1 MYYVHCWLITPSIGW
16 IGDSLYPAPSHR
28 SILRWEVVVLPFIL
42 IKKARR
48 FFFTFFVDAS
58 KRNGYKRRNNDAI
71 FFLAC
76 MVCAKEKDCG
86 PLRMEMDNGNYEKD
100 NDKRNGE

>member
-1 MYYVHCWLITPSIGW
+1 MCYVHCWLITPSIGW

-48 FFFTFFVDAS
+48 FFFTFFVDTS
-58 KRNGYKRRNNDAI
+58 KRIGYKRRNNDAI
-71 FFLAC
+71 FFWRVWYAP
-76 MVCAKEKDCG
+76 EKDCE
-86 PLRMEMDNGNYEKD
+86 PLRLEMNNGNYEKD
-100 NDKRNGE
+100 DDERNGD